1 VTEPDPESRTVLTDL
16 GAIESWAD
24 VHGAIPVRSRASAG
38 TPIGF
43 DFAENPD
50 DRISWDRFHT
60 SFEQAKFA
68 LLVDGSKFAFVD
80 RNRVTDT
87 DTDE

>member
-1 VTEPDPESRTVLTDL
+1 MNDPDPTSHTVLTDL

-24 VHGAIPVRSRASAG
+24 VHGAVPVRSRSSAG

-43 DFAENPD
+43 EFADDPD

-60 SFEQAKFA
+60 SFEQAKLA
-68 LLVDGSKFAFVD
+68 LLVDGTKFAFVD

-87 DTDE
+87 DEE